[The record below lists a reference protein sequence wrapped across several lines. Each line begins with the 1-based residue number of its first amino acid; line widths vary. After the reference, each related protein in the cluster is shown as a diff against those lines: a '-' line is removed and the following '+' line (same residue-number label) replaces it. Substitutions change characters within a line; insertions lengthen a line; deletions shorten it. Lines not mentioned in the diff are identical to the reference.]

1 MIIEN
6 ATRCGTSGCK
16 SAWCVV
22 SGGSKIPFYIDAKN
36 FYRVGMQKPLLNAEI
51 KFDKTT
57 SVEKH
62 YQYHIMLKLG
72 MRWKLIRVLQILP
85 EGCLDVSPVFTREN
99 ITFFWIL

>member
-22 SGGSKIPFYIDAKN
+22 SEGSKSPIYIDAKS
-36 FYRVGMQKPLLNAEI
+36 FYRVGMPKPLLDSEI

-62 YQYHIMLKLG
+62 SQYQIMLKLG

-85 EGCLDVSPVFTREN
+85 EGCL
-99 ITFFWIL
+99 

>member
-16 SAWCVV
+16 GAWCVV
-22 SGGSKIPFYIDAKN
+22 SDGSKIPLYINAKN

-51 KFDKTT
+51 KVDKTT

-62 YQYHIMLKLG
+62 SQYQIMLKLG
-72 MRWKLIRVLQILP
+72 MHWKFNRVLQILP
-85 EGCLDVSPVFTREN
+85 EGCL
-99 ITFFWIL
+99 